1 MFTFSTWDLTIFFIC
16 FTGFFVL
23 AGFAIKHVYER
34 RLRAR
39 LQDELNHLFLDYI
52 PLEGE
57 DIETITFSSDRNNTN
72 NNNRRGAVV

>member
-1 MFTFSTWDLTIFFIC
+1 M
-16 FTGFFVL
+16 L

-57 DIETITFSSDRNNTN
+57 DIETITFNSDRSNTN
-72 NNNRRGAVV
+72 NSNRRGAVV